1 MTNMVAALPS
11 PRHQASELSSVA
23 TDRYSFPFIWRA
35 VFGQTGATLSSILP
49 IAMIHTLDKRP
60 PNPIQQNGNSSV
72 GQLMLQGS
80 WSDQAKVQLPL
91 RPPYLLPSPALSCH
105 FLHEHSLNNCLYK
118 NSPPQPLLLGNR
130 RYDG

>member
-1 MTNMVAALPS
+1 MTNVVALPS
-11 PRHQASELSSVA
+11 PCHQASELSSVA
-23 TDRYSFPFIWRA
+23 TDRHSFPFIWRA
-35 VFGQTGATLSSILP
+35 VFGQTGATLSSILH

-91 RPPYLLPSPALSCH
+91 RPPYFLTSSPALSCH
-105 FLHEHSLNNCLYK
+105 FLHEHSLNNCLSK
-118 NSPPQPLLLGNR
+118 NSPPQPLLLGNM